1 MKIPSVRLINGV
13 VWMPEAAVVVMN
25 VIFLVPV
32 IHTFQPDTSLEHT
45 MQQKKST
52 AHSSQNTETTDM

>member
-1 MKIPSVRLINGV
+1 
-13 VWMPEAAVVVMN
+13 MPEAAVVVMN